1 MDDRFLH
8 EARREPRAEF
18 AAGLRRRLAQDDEA
32 ARARIV
38 ARRGGLRRG
47 LLALAP
53 VAAAV
58 LALVL
63 FPEVRAG
70 AQAFLELF
78 RVRNFVA
85 VNVDP
90 ERIKALDKDGMDPMA
105 LIGEHTETSP
115 AEPSRGF
122 DTPADAFLAAGYPA
136 RVPTYLPDGI
146 LPDTAV
152 LIGAH
157 EGEVR
162 VNTAKVNELLASLGI
177 HDLSVPPALDGARIG
192 VRAPRAVAVRFRNAS
207 HKQRAMLVQAPHPE
221 VSVPAG
227 LERARIAEIGL
238 RIAGLP
244 ADEARR
250 FADRIDWNSTV
261 LVPVPVGRC
270 TFREVEVRGR
280 KALLIEQNEE
290 KSGPGSSKARPVEG
304 TGRVLLW
311 SDDERV
317 FALTGNLRDYPML
330 QMAESIP

>member
-18 AAGLRRRLAQDDEA
+18 ASGLRRRLAQDDEA

-47 LLALAP
+47 LLAFAP

-58 LALVL
+58 LVLVL

-90 ERIKALDKDGMDPMA
+90 DRVKKVLHKDGMDPLA
-105 LIGEHTETSP
+105 LIGEHVETSP
-115 AEPSRGF
+115 AEPSRAF

-136 RVPTYLPDGI
+136 RVPAYLPEGV

-162 VNTAKVNELLASLGI
+162 VNTAKINELLTSLGI
-177 HDLSVPPALDGARIG
+177 SDLTIPPALDGARIG
-192 VRAPRAVAVRFRNAS
+192 VRVPRAVAVRFQNGSGKLRVL
-207 HKQRAMLVQAPHPE
+207 LVQAPHPE
-221 VSVPAG
+221 VSVPPG

-238 RIAGLP
+238 RIAGLS

-261 LVPVPVGRC
+261 LVPVPIGRC
-270 TFREVEVRGR
+270 TFREVEIRGH
-280 KALLIEQNEE
+280 KALLIEQNEGKE
-290 KSGPGSSKARPVEG
+290 VSSKARPVEG

-317 FALTGNLRDYPML
+317 FALSGNLRDYPML